1 MLYLVDVLFR
11 GSRITSLMVPA
22 PRQSEVHSV
31 CVERLKRNGF
41 IAEETRDEEID
52 VAILREY
59 SGSM

>member
-1 MLYLVDVLFR
+1 MLYLIDVLFR
-11 GSRITSLMVPA
+11 GTRIASLIVPA
-22 PRQSEVHSV
+22 PNPSEVHGV
-31 CVERLKRNGF
+31 CVERLKRNGI